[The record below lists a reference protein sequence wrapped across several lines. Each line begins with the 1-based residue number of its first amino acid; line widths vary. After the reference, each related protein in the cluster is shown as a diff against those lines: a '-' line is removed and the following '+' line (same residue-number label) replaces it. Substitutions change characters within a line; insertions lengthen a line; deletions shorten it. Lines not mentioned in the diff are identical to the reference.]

1 MSRLLVCCP
10 QDIPSSNMAAFLRR
24 NGDWEDMG
32 SDGSN
37 SYMRRGEDVM
47 ITIPGLHITSEDIDS
62 AAKAFGSLTG
72 IKPTGTPHL
81 GNYLGAIRPALEL
94 SKTYDTVYFIADYHA
109 LTTVQNGAEMR
120 ANIYKIAATWLA
132 LGLNPE
138 EGLFYKQSDIPE
150 IFELSWALSCFTPK
164 GFMNR
169 AHAYKDKVAKNE
181 AAGEDP
187 DANVNMGLY
196 CYPCL
201 MDADILMFGADIVP
215 VGKDQKQHVEFAR
228 DIAIKFNKHFGE
240 DVFTIPEP
248 VFQETTGIIPGL
260 DGRKMSKSYDNV
272 IDIFLESKALKKKI
286 GKIVTN
292 SQGIEEPKDPET
304 CNVFKLYK
312 LFATPEQTEALAAR
326 YRAGGM
332 GWGHAKQELQN
343 VLEEHLGA
351 AREKYFYLL
360 DHTEEIDKIL
370 AYGKEKAR
378 VKSKAMMEKVRS
390 LLGTY

>member
-1 MSRLLVCCP
+1 MKK
-10 QDIPSSNMAAFLRR
+10 I
-24 NGDWEDMG
+24 
-32 SDGSN
+32 
-37 SYMRRGEDVM
+37 
-47 ITIPGLHITSEDIDS
+47 
-62 AAKAFGSLTG
+62 SLTG

-201 MDADILMFGADIVP
+201 MDADILMFSADIVP

-228 DIAIKFNKHFGE
+228 DIAIKFNKHFGQ

-272 IDIFLESKALKKKI
+272 IDIFLESTESPRRVLDRKE
-286 GKIVTN
+286 
-292 SQGIEEPKDPET
+292 SCYDEWE
-304 CNVFKLYK
+304 
-312 LFATPEQTEALAAR
+312 FAMLVES
-326 YRAGGM
+326 
-332 GWGHAKQELQN
+332 
-343 VLEEHLGA
+343 
-351 AREKYFYLL
+351 
-360 DHTEEIDKIL
+360 IL
-370 AYGKEKAR
+370 ITR
-378 VKSKAMMEKVRS
+378 
-390 LLGTY
+390 LIL

>member
-1 MSRLLVCCP
+1 MKK
-10 QDIPSSNMAAFLRR
+10 I
-24 NGDWEDMG
+24 
-32 SDGSN
+32 
-37 SYMRRGEDVM
+37 
-47 ITIPGLHITSEDIDS
+47 
-62 AAKAFGSLTG
+62 SLTG

-109 LTTVQNGAEMR
+109 LTTVQNGTEMR

-196 CYPCL
+196 CDPCL

-292 SQGIEEPKDPET
+292 SQGIEEPKDPDT

>member
-1 MSRLLVCCP
+1 MVLFFP
-10 QDIPSSNMAAFLRR
+10 KFAHMKKI
-24 NGDWEDMG
+24 
-32 SDGSN
+32 
-37 SYMRRGEDVM
+37 
-47 ITIPGLHITSEDIDS
+47 
-62 AAKAFGSLTG
+62 SLTG

-81 GNYLGAIRPALEL
+81 GNYVGAIRPALEL
-94 SKTYDTVYFIADYHA
+94 AKTYDAVYFIADYHA

-120 ANIYKIAATWLA
+120 ENIYKVAATWLA

-138 EGLFYKQSDIPE
+138 ETLFYKQSDIPE

-181 AAGEDP
+181 AIGEDA

-201 MDADILMFGADIVP
+201 MDADILMFNADIVP

-228 DIAIKFNKHFGE
+228 DIAIKFNKHFNQ
-240 DVFTIPEP
+240 DVFTVPEP
-248 VFQETTGIIPGL
+248 VFQESTGVIPGL
-260 DGRKMSKSYDNV
+260 DGRKMSKSYDNY
-272 IDIFLESKALKKKI
+272 IDIFLDSKSLKKRL

-292 SQGIEEPKDPET
+292 SQTIEEPKDPDS

-312 LFATPEQTEALAAR
+312 LFATPEQCDALAAR

-332 GWGHAKQELQN
+332 GWGHAKAELQA

-351 AREKYFYLL
+351 ARDKYFDLL
-360 DHTEEIDKIL
+360 AHTEEIDKIL

-378 VKSKAMMEKVRS
+378 VKSKAMMDKVRS

>member
-1 MSRLLVCCP
+1 MKK
-10 QDIPSSNMAAFLRR
+10 I
-24 NGDWEDMG
+24 
-32 SDGSN
+32 
-37 SYMRRGEDVM
+37 
-47 ITIPGLHITSEDIDS
+47 
-62 AAKAFGSLTG
+62 SLTG

-201 MDADILMFGADIVP
+201 MDADILMFSADIVP

-292 SQGIEEPKDPET
+292 SQGILAT
-304 CNVFKLYK
+304 CSSCTSCLPLRNRPRRSLS
-312 LFATPEQTEALAAR
+312 ATALAAW
-326 YRAGGM
+326 AGATPSRNSRTFSRNT
-332 GWGHAKQELQN
+332 WALPAKSTSTCLTTPKKSTRFSRT
-343 VLEEHLGA
+343 
-351 AREKYFYLL
+351 ARRRPASNPRL
-360 DHTEEIDKIL
+360 
-370 AYGKEKAR
+370 
-378 VKSKAMMEKVRS
+378 
-390 LLGTY
+390 

>member
-1 MSRLLVCCP
+1 MKK
-10 QDIPSSNMAAFLRR
+10 I
-24 NGDWEDMG
+24 
-32 SDGSN
+32 
-37 SYMRRGEDVM
+37 
-47 ITIPGLHITSEDIDS
+47 
-62 AAKAFGSLTG
+62 SLTG

-201 MDADILMFGADIVP
+201 MDADILMFSADIVP

-228 DIAIKFNKHFGE
+228 DIAINRLRTAHAVHRNFPRYMRNRPQRHCKTLHRTAHLASRRPHSAHWHERTHEKA
-240 DVFTIPEP
+240 
-248 VFQETTGIIPGL
+248 TGRL
-260 DGRKMSKSYDNV
+260 RDGKGS
-272 IDIFLESKALKKKI
+272 AL
-286 GKIVTN
+286 
-292 SQGIEEPKDPET
+292 S
-304 CNVFKLYK
+304 
-312 LFATPEQTEALAAR
+312 AR
-326 YRAGGM
+326 HTSHSRLLRFERSHMAS
-332 GWGHAKQELQN
+332 WLQN
-343 VLEEHLGA
+343 RRLSSSGIA
-351 AREKYFYLL
+351 
-360 DHTEEIDKIL
+360 
-370 AYGKEKAR
+370 
-378 VKSKAMMEKVRS
+378 
-390 LLGTY
+390 

>member
-1 MSRLLVCCP
+1 MKK
-10 QDIPSSNMAAFLRR
+10 
-24 NGDWEDMG
+24 
-32 SDGSN
+32 
-37 SYMRRGEDVM
+37 
-47 ITIPGLHITSEDIDS
+47 T
-62 AAKAFGSLTG
+62 SLTG

-94 SKTYDTVYFIADYHA
+94 SKNYDTVYFIADYHA
-109 LTTVQNGAEMR
+109 LTTVQNGAQMR
-120 ANIYKIAATWLA
+120 ENIYKVAATWLA

-169 AHAYKDKVAKNE
+169 AHAYKDKVAKNM
-181 AAGEDP
+181 ANGEDP

-196 CYPCL
+196 GYPCL
-201 MDADILMFGADIVP
+201 MNADILMFKADIVP

-228 DIAIKFNKHFGE
+228 DIAIRFNKHFGKE
-240 DVFTIPEP
+240 VFTVPEP
-248 VFQETTGIIPGL
+248 VIQESTDVIPGL
-260 DGRKMSKSYDNV
+260 DGRKMSKSYDNI
-272 IDIFLESKALKKKI
+272 IDIFLESKALKKKL

-292 SQGIEEPKDPET
+292 SQGIEEPKDPDS

-312 LFATPEQTEALAAR
+312 LFATPEQTDALAAR

-332 GWGHAKQELQN
+332 GWGHAKAEFQN
-343 VLEEHLGA
+343 VLEEQLGP
-351 AREKYFYLL
+351 AREKYFHLL
-360 DHTEEIDKIL
+360 NHTEEIDKIL

-378 VKSKAMMEKVRS
+378 IRSKEMMNIVRET
-390 LLGTY
+390 LGTF